1 MLHKELLKAAEIYSH
16 DPQNNDY
23 EKGSSEWDLQE
34 FELRYAFLAGAKWAA
49 NHQNYIY
56 NLND

>member
-1 MLHKELLKAAEIYSH
+1 MLTKELIAAASAYAT

-23 EKGSSEWDLQE
+23 EVNSSEWDLQE

-49 NHQNYIY
+49 QEGNKVYKQ
-56 NLND
+56 